1 MIIAIL
7 EIYTGDVPGPDTEPT
22 LAYYDLDKAR
32 PEFKNYCYGFIN
44 MHSVSPMK
52 FASDSDA
59 STAYGNQCSLDD
71 SAVVFPPCLVEFTLY
86 RIIKE

>member
-7 EIYTGDVPGPDTEPT
+7 ETYTGDNDADPV

-32 PEFKNYCYGFIN
+32 PEFRDYC
-44 MHSVSPMK
+44 MK
-52 FASDSDA
+52 FITGGLVNEYQNRSGIDYNATMSM
-59 STAYGNQCSLDD
+59 GNQCTLDD

-86 RIIKE
+86 RFIEG